1 MRGNW
6 ARIMRSATN
15 VSVNERLSSGL
26 SKIKMK
32 KLYIHIWMTQTEW
45 NYSKIKA
52 KLTCNTTTRR
62 TKGEG
67 VYTNLVIKFDDEVG
81 WFEDR

>member
-1 MRGNW
+1 
-6 ARIMRSATN
+6 MRSATN

-26 SKIKMK
+26 SKIKEK
-32 KLYIHIWMTQTEW
+32 KLYIYLNHSNRM
-45 NYSKIKA
+45 KLA
-52 KLTCNTTTRR
+52 KLTCITTTRR

>member
-1 MRGNW
+1 
-6 ARIMRSATN
+6 
-15 VSVNERLSSGL
+15 
-26 SKIKMK
+26 
-32 KLYIHIWMTQTEW
+32 MTQTEW
-45 NYSKIKA
+45 KYSKIKA
-52 KLTCNTTTRR
+52 KLTCITTTTR